1 LDRAARSAA
10 LRAHVPMNH
19 NGKTPPESRARY
31 LHFQRIPTRWMD
43 NDVYGHVNNVVYYS
57 YFDTV
62 VNTYLI
68 EKGVLDI
75 QASPVIGLAVESL
88 CTFKKELT
96 YPETIDAGLR
106 VGRLGNTSVRYEIG
120 LFRQG
125 EDDPAATGYFVHVY
139 VERAS
144 RRPVSLPEPLRRAL
158 APLVLAQ

>member
-1 LDRAARSAA
+1 
-10 LRAHVPMNH
+10 M
-19 NGKTPPESRARY
+19 
-31 LHFQRIPTRWMD
+31 
-43 NDVYGHVNNVVYYS
+43 VYYS

-68 EKGVLDI
+68 ERGALDI
-75 QASPVIGLAVESL
+75 ARSPVIGLAVESL
-88 CTFKKELT
+88 CTFRKELT

-139 VERAS
+139 VDRAS
-144 RRPVSLPEPLRRAL
+144 RKPVPLPDALRGVL
-158 APLVLAQ
+158 APLAAP